1 MRTRNAIA
9 IVTAVLS
16 VAASFV
22 IVNAPLPA
30 EGPTEAEGFTRVVVL
45 TDGGWDCPDEAV
57 DS

>member
-9 IVTAVLS
+9 MVAAALS

-22 IVNAPLPA
+22 VANAPLPD
-30 EGPTEAEGFTRVVVL
+30 EGPAEAEGFTRVVVL
-45 TDGGWDCPDEAV
+45 TDDGWECPDEAA